1 MHLLPR
7 STLLRLSAGEAG
19 PGASPG
25 PMDSGY
31 WLHHCDGF
39 RVDGPHGRIGVV
51 DHVEDRLGVDAPD
64 VVTVAAGLWRIHS
77 TRIPLTDV
85 VEVQPGRRRLVV
97 RDDDR

>member
-1 MHLLPR
+1 
-7 STLLRLSAGEAG
+7 
-19 PGASPG
+19 
-25 PMDSGY
+25 
-31 WLHHCDGF
+31 
-39 RVDGPHGRIGVV
+39 VV
-51 DHVEDRLGVDAPD
+51 DHVEDRLSVDAPD